1 MKIKRIEQSSVTK
14 VDIAK
19 YKELVQQR
27 EGMMHT
33 ANDVEMNK
41 RIVTFRPDTKDT
53 ELTLVNPRIVEGSDN
68 AVVYFEKD
76 NYKDKIRK
84 TVRLSHLVI
93 ETDNLGKMEFKSD
106 KNNWKNADEFME
118 DAGLFESVHIQKLID
133 AIDGIELTH
142 PSRQYKETVSVKKK
156 LGRNERVML
165 QSAEGEMAFVK
176 AKQADSYYQMGYR
189 AI

>member
-1 MKIKRIEQSSVTK
+1 MKIKKIEQSPISK
-14 VDIAK
+14 EDISK
-19 YKELVQQR
+19 YKQLVQQR

-33 ANDVEMNK
+33 ANDVGMNK

-53 ELTLVNPRIVEGSDN
+53 ELTLVNPQIVEGSDN

-84 TVRLSHLVI
+84 TVRLAHLVI

-106 KNNWKNADEFME
+106 KTKWKNADEFME
-118 DAGLFESVHIQKLID
+118 DAGLFEAVHIQKLID

-142 PSRQYKETVSVKKK
+142 PSRQYKDTVNVKKK

-176 AKQADSYYQMGYR
+176 VKQADSYYKMGYN

>member
-1 MKIKRIEQSSVTK
+1 MKVQKISDASITQEDIVIYKESISKLDGFMFTASDINMDKRIISIRLGNVE
-14 VDIAK
+14 D
-19 YKELVQQR
+19 EL
-27 EGMMHT
+27 
-33 ANDVEMNK
+33 
-41 RIVTFRPDTKDT
+41 I
-53 ELTLVNPRIVEGSDN
+53 LVNPKIEKTSEQPL
-68 AVVYFEKD
+68 VYFEKD

-84 TVRLSHLVI
+84 TVRLAHLVI

-106 KNNWKNADEFME
+106 NNNWKNADEFME

-142 PSRQYKETVSVKKK
+142 PSRQYKETVNVKKK
-156 LGRNERVML
+156 PGRNERVML

>member
-1 MKIKRIEQSSVTK
+1 MKIKRIEQSPITK
-14 VDIAK
+14 EDIAE
-19 YKELVQQR
+19 YKKLVQQR

-33 ANDVEMNK
+33 ANDVGMNK
-41 RIVTFRPDTKDT
+41 RIITFRPDTKEN
-53 ELTLVNPRIVEGSDN
+53 ELTLVNPKVVEGSDN

-84 TVRLSHLVI
+84 TVRLAHLVI
-93 ETDNLGKMEFKSD
+93 ETDNLGKIEFKSD
-106 KNNWKNADEFME
+106 KTQWKNADEFME
-118 DAGLFESVHIQKLID
+118 DAGLFEAVHIQKLID

-142 PSRQYKETVSVKKK
+142 PARQYKETVSVKKK

-165 QSAEGEMAFVK
+165 QSPEGEMAFVK
-176 AKQADSYYQMGYR
+176 VKQADAYYQMGYR

>member
-14 VDIAK
+14 EDIAK

-33 ANDVEMNK
+33 ANDVGMNK
-41 RIVTFRPDTKDT
+41 RIVTFRPDEKDT

-84 TVRLSHLVI
+84 TVRLAH
-93 ETDNLGKMEFKSD
+93 
-106 KNNWKNADEFME
+106 
-118 DAGLFESVHIQKLID
+118 
-133 AIDGIELTH
+133 
-142 PSRQYKETVSVKKK
+142 
-156 LGRNERVML
+156 
-165 QSAEGEMAFVK
+165 
-176 AKQADSYYQMGYR
+176 
-189 AI
+189 

>member
-1 MKIKRIEQSSVTK
+1 MKIKKIEPSPISK
-14 VDIAK
+14 EDVDN
-19 YKELVQQR
+19 YKTLVQQR

-33 ANDVEMNK
+33 ANDVGIDK
-41 RIVTFRPDTKDT
+41 RIITFRPDTKEN
-53 ELTLVNPRIVEGSDN
+53 ELTLVNPRIIEGSDN
-68 AVVYFEKD
+68 PVVYFEKD

-84 TVRLSHLVI
+84 TVRLAHLVI

-106 KNNWKNADEFME
+106 KTNWKNADEFME
-118 DAGLFESVHIQKLID
+118 DAGLFEAVHIQKLID
-133 AIDGIELTH
+133 AIDGIEVTH

-165 QSAEGEMAFVK
+165 QSPEGEMAFVK
-176 AKQADSYYQMGYR
+176 AKQADAYYQMGYR

>member
-1 MKIKRIEQSSVTK
+1 MKIKKIEQSPVTK
-14 VDIAK
+14 EDIAK
-19 YKELVQQR
+19 YKELVQHR

-33 ANDVEMNK
+33 ANDVGMNK

-106 KNNWKNADEFME
+106 KTNWKNADEFME
-118 DAGLFESVHIQKLID
+118 DAGLFEAVHIQKLID

-142 PSRQYKETVSVKKK
+142 PARQYKETVSVKKK

-165 QSAEGEMAFVK
+165 QSPEGEMAFVK
-176 AKQADSYYQMGYR
+176 AKQADAYYQMGYR